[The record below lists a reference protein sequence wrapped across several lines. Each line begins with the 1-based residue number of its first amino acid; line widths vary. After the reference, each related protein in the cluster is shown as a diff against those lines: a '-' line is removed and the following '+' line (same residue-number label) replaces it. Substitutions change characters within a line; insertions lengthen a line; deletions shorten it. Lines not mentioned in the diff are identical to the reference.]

1 MEYSCSRARPYNGA
15 PPCNWVHQIVAAARR
30 TRESNASNAY
40 EWNPCYRVQKS
51 SNLPIPAHHRV
62 NKRSLGK
69 VTARHRRIIL
79 SGPTHRIKSARLLQ
93 SSLAAARTKPSSR
106 ASPKIA
112 SRLTKASFRVW
123 APASRLATICRTC
136 RTEPVCA
143 LLEIARAADRDD
155 QVVPRH
161 ISSA

>member
-40 EWNPCYRVQKS
+40 QRNPCYRVQKS

-79 SGPTHRIKSARLLQ
+79 SGPTPQNQIHRLQ
-93 SSLAAARTKPSSR
+93 SSLAAARTKPGSR

-143 LLEIARAADRDD
+143 LLEIVRAADRDD

-161 ISSA
+161 ISLA